1 MLAAHPSRKLFRP
14 GFTPLG
20 LVPSAY
26 VGRALRARPTPA
38 PPPPP
43 RPIPASVRR
52 QERMREPAHDEQ
64 RADHN
69 RLPPGMVS
77 PRDLPAHAVPAATDE
92 TEDEDEHLAM
102 VTRRAQL
109 VSLLRTSL
117 SHTRFTS
124 LATDIVADTS
134 VEGAAAWQRAK
145 AGALAGDL
153 HNGQDPR
160 SIAWHTAIEKAV
172 ALWTA
177 QARLTWRDFTRTD
190 LRAVFREA
198 VTVTY
203 GAAAATFWHRRLS
216 TGCQWQHRLPSRHL
230 E

>member
-1 MLAAHPSRKLFRP
+1 
-14 GFTPLG
+14 
-20 LVPSAY
+20 
-26 VGRALRARPTPA
+26 
-38 PPPPP
+38 
-43 RPIPASVRR
+43 
-52 QERMREPAHDEQ
+52 
-64 RADHN
+64 
-69 RLPPGMVS
+69 MVN
-77 PRDLPAHAVPAATDE
+77 PRDLPAHGAPAATAE
-92 TEDEDEHLAM
+92 VEDEDDHLAL

-134 VEGAAAWQRAK
+134 VEGATAWQRAK

-160 SIAWHTAIEKAV
+160 SIAWHTAIEKAL

-177 QARLTWRDFTRTD
+177 QARLTWRDFTHVD

-198 VTVTY
+198 VTITY
-203 GAAAATFWHRRLS
+203 GAAAATFLASPAEYGVLVATTPHQPPPRISFEAREAGAL
-216 TGCQWQHRLPSRHL
+216 H
-230 E
+230 